1 MKFCFNCGLIVS
13 WIFGVHLFLTRS
25 YFQGG
30 QCLSEVSRVQLWWG
44 WIHERA
50 QWRGQ
55 PKLKPT
61 LHGWTRIDSYHA
73 NSEAAHHSECEHA
86 GEKKCGCEFSLFQ
99 VTTTTKTIREVQY
112 IGPDGLPIDFIPGQ
126 EGTGYNGG
134 HMDYQ
139 NQQFADYQLY
149 QQQQQQQQQQYPHDY
164 NRPPT
169 PPTPSERSNSPLNNH
184 RGKKFQSNH
193 AVKEHVRVRHITGRS
208 WMNNLL
214 QLCRRFSDCA
224 RQMWNRMAYLMT
236 VNHSAHSIY
245 GPR

>member
-1 MKFCFNCGLIVS
+1 MDGRESTLITRTQKQHITQNVS
-13 WIFGVHLFLTRS
+13 TLEEEKSAGVS
-25 YFQGG
+25 
-30 QCLSEVSRVQLWWG
+30 
-44 WIHERA
+44 
-50 QWRGQ
+50 
-55 PKLKPT
+55 
-61 LHGWTRIDSYHA
+61 
-73 NSEAAHHSECEHA
+73 
-86 GEKKCGCEFSLFQ
+86 EFSLFQ

-126 EGTGYNGG
+126 EGTGYNNGG

-184 RGKKFQSNH
+184 RGKKFQSNR
-193 AVKEHVRVRHITGRS
+193 AVKERVRVRVGHITGRS

-214 QLCRRFSDCA
+214 QLCGRFSDCA
-224 RQMWNRMAYLMT
+224 RQM
-236 VNHSAHSIY
+236 
-245 GPR
+245 